1 MSKRKYFGT
10 DGIRGTANQ
19 FPMTAEIAQKLGVAA
34 GHYFNRGDH
43 RHRVVIAK
51 DTRLSGYMI
60 ENALTSGFLSA
71 GIDVLLVGPMPT
83 PAVAFLTKAMRADL
97 GVMISASHNP
107 YQDNGLKLFGPD
119 GYKLSDEA
127 ELKIESF
134 MDKDPASMFADPE
147 KIGRAKRLD
156 DAPGRYIEFVKST
169 FPKHLRLDGLK
180 IVIDCANGAGYQV
193 GPIILYEL
201 GAEVV
206 PMAVSPNGT
215 NINRECGSTHPK
227 ALAAQ
232 VVMEGADLGI
242 ALDGDADRL
251 AIVDERGNVVDGDQL
266 MAMIAARAAKNGQLK
281 GGGIAA
287 TLMSNLG
294 LEEFLTSQKLKLHRT
309 KVGDRYVM
317 EAMREHGFNIGGEP
331 SGHLILGD
339 HSTTGDALVAALQML
354 AALLEDGRPAS
365 QATHLFDAVP
375 QVMKNVKTDP
385 RALKRDAVLKT
396 LEGIEKKLGK
406 HGRVLVRPSGTEP
419 LVRIMLEGKDAEALA
434 RMAEEIAAVLP
445 PRSKTRDETAS
456 APKKKTKSR

>member
-1 MSKRKYFGT
+1 MSTRKYFGT
-10 DGIRGTANQ
+10 DGIRGTANS

-71 GIDVLLVGPMPT
+71 GVDVLLVGPMPT

-119 GYKLSDEA
+119 GYKLSDAVELEIEA
-127 ELKIESF
+127 L
-134 MDKDPASMFADPE
+134 MGKDPASMQAAPE

-169 FPKHLRLDGLK
+169 FPKHLSLEGLK
-180 IVIDCANGAGYQV
+180 VVIDCANGAGYQV

-201 GAEVV
+201 GAEVI

-215 NINRECGSTHPK
+215 NINKECGSTHPK

-251 AIVDERGNVVDGDQL
+251 AIVDELGNIVDGDQL
-266 MAMIAARAAKNGQLK
+266 MAMIAARALKAGELK
-281 GGGIAA
+281 GDGIAA

-294 LEEFLTSQKLKLHRT
+294 LEQFLQSNGLKLHRT

-317 EAMREHGFNIGGEP
+317 EAMRAHGLNIGGEP

-339 HSTTGDALVAALQML
+339 HATTGDALVAALQVL
-354 AALLEDGRPAS
+354 AALREDGRKAS
-365 QATHLFDAVP
+365 AATRMFTPVP
-375 QVMKNVKTDP
+375 QIMKNVKTDP
-385 RALKRDAVLKT
+385 KALQRGAVS
-396 LEGIEKKLGK
+396 EAIAGIEKKLGQ
-406 HGRVLVRPSGTEP
+406 HGRIVVRPSGTEP
-419 LVRIMLEGKDAEALA
+419 LVRIMLEGENEASLTS
-434 RMAEEIAAVLP
+434 MAEELAATMP
-445 PRSKTRDETAS
+445 PRRAPRDDA
-456 APKKKTKSR
+456 APKKQTKKK

>member
-1 MSKRKYFGT
+1 MAKRKYFGT
-10 DGIRGTANQ
+10 DGIRGTANG
-19 FPMTAEIAQKLGVAA
+19 FPMTAEIAQRLGVAA

-60 ENALTSGFLSA
+60 ETALTSGFLSA
-71 GIDVLLVGPMPT
+71 GVDVLLVGPMPT
-83 PAVAFLTKAMRADL
+83 PAVAFLAKAMRADL

-107 YQDNGLKLFGPD
+107 YKDNGLKLFGPD
-119 GYKLSDEA
+119 GYKLSDET
-127 ELKIESF
+127 ELKIEAL
-134 MDKDPASMFADPE
+134 MDKDTASMLSEPE

-206 PMAVSPNGT
+206 PMAVQPNGT
-215 NINRECGSTHPK
+215 NINKECGSTHPQ

-232 VVMEGADLGI
+232 VVMEHADLGI

-251 AIVDERGNVVDGDQL
+251 VIVDELGNVIDGDQL
-266 MAMIAARAAKNGQLK
+266 MAMVAARAAKSGELK
-281 GGGIAA
+281 GNGIAA

-294 LEEFLTSQKLKLHRT
+294 LEQFLASKKLKLHRT

-317 EAMREHGFNIGGEP
+317 EAMREHGLNIGGEP
-331 SGHLILGD
+331 SGHIILGD
-339 HSTTGDALVAALQML
+339 YATTGDALVAALQVL

-365 QATHLFDAVP
+365 QAAKMFEPVP
-375 QVMKNVKTDP
+375 QVLKNVSFKGKSP
-385 RALKRDAVLKT
+385 
-396 LEGIEKKLGK
+396 LEREDVKASIAAIEKKLGSS
-406 HGRVLVRPSGTEP
+406 GRIVVRPSGTEP
-419 LVRIMLEGKDAEALA
+419 LLRIMIEGTEKTMITTMADELA
-434 RMAEEIAAVLP
+434 NLIADGKQA
-445 PRSKTRDETAS
+445 KAS
-456 APKKKTKSR
+456 